1 MSTVRS
7 HAMVKSFGQSIAI
20 SATQL
25 YDRPLI
31 TSAVGIT
38 GENAKGI
45 MIGQCLMCV
54 SKYVQGPAATSPG
67 LGLQKW
73 GLMKLFDKQGP
84 SHFAKNKGRGAAEGT
99 PQPQ

>member
-1 MSTVRS
+1 
-7 HAMVKSFGQSIAI
+7 MVKSFGQSIAI

-54 SKYVQGPAATSPG
+54 KGPAATSPG

-73 GLMKLFDKQGP
+73 GLMKLCDKQGP
-84 SHFAKNKGRGAAEGT
+84 SHFAKNEGRGAAEGT
-99 PQPQ
+99 PQLQ

>member
-1 MSTVRS
+1 MDSSNQSILLEANTLHVNSACS

-54 SKYVQGPAATSPG
+54 KGHAATSPG

-73 GLMKLFDKQGP
+73 GLMK
-84 SHFAKNKGRGAAEGT
+84 AV
-99 PQPQ
+99 